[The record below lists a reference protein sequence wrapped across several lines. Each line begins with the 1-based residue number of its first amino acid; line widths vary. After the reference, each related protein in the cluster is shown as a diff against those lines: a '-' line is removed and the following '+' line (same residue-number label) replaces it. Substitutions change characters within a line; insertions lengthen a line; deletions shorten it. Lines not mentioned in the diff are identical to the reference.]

1 MAEKKD
7 QTRIDVAKKIRGF
20 INRNIPNEEN
30 AKRKASAFMA
40 TLEKQLPTMENA
52 QRKADTFLKKFG
64 AGKYSRSAQTKNV
77 KGTAK
82 DAATASA
89 KRKVMDRVNTEQG
102 KADRAK
108 ARTEA
113 TKKNQAQIKAKETT
127 KPKPTTKERGSP
139 GKAVYT
145 PPKKTTES
153 KEPRT
158 IAEAKRMG
166 KSYFVGKDGKKK
178 AAVTAEQLKASGH
191 KTLRAYLNAKGKKA
205 KK

>member
-30 AKRKASAFMA
+30 AKRKAATFMK
-40 TLEKQLPTMENA
+40 TIEKQLPTAENA
-52 QRKADTFLKKFG
+52 QRKADAFLKTIG
-64 AGKYSRSAQTKNV
+64 AGAYSRAAKNAV
-77 KGTAK
+77 NKNAK
-82 DAATASA
+82 STEADAAKARA
-89 KRKVMDRVNTEQG
+89 KRAVMDKVSTEQG
-102 KADRAK
+102 KVDRAK

-113 TKKNQAQIKAKETT
+113 AKKNQAQVKAKA
-127 KPKPTTKERGSP
+127 KTKEPS
-139 GKAVYT
+139 
-145 PPKKTTES
+145 
-153 KEPRT
+153 T

-166 KSYFVGKDGKKK
+166 KSYYIGKDGKKK
-178 AAVTAEQLKASGH
+178 AAVTAEDLKKSGH

>member
-20 INRNIPNEEN
+20 INRQIPNEEN
-30 AKRKASAFMA
+30 AKRKAAAFMKNLEDSMP
-40 TLEKQLPTMENA
+40 TLENA
-52 QRKADTFLKKFG
+52 QRKADVFLKKIG
-64 AGKYSRSAQTKNV
+64 AGKYSRASINKNV
-77 KGTAK
+77 KATAT

-113 TKKNQAQIKAKETT
+113 TKRNQSQIKAKETT
-127 KPKPTTKERGSP
+127 KPKPTRERGSP
-139 GKAVYT
+139 GKAV
-145 PPKKTTES
+145 PMSGGK

-158 IAEAKRMG
+158 IAEARRMG
-166 KSYFVGKDGKKK
+166 KSYFIGKDGKKK
-178 AAVTAEQLKASGH
+178 AAVTAEQLKKSGH
-191 KTLRAYLNAKGKKA
+191 KNLTAYLNAKGKPA
-205 KK
+205 KKAAK

>member
-7 QTRIDVAKKIRGF
+7 QARVDVAKKIRGF

-30 AKRKASAFMA
+30 AKRKAAAFMNN
-40 TLEKQLPTMENA
+40 LENSMPTMENA
-52 QRKADTFLKKFG
+52 QRKADAFLKKIG

-77 KGTAK
+77 KATAK

-108 ARTEA
+108 ARAEA
-113 TKKNQAQIKAKETT
+113 TKKNQAQIKAKATS
-127 KPKPTTKERGSP
+127 KPKPKAETKKPE
-139 GKAVYT
+139 T
-145 PPKKTTES
+145 

-158 IAEAKRMG
+158 IAQAKRMG
-166 KSYFVGKDGKKK
+166 KSYFIGRDGKKK
-178 AAVTAEQLKASGH
+178 AAVTAEDLKKSGH
-191 KTLRAYLNAKGKKA
+191 KTLQAYLNAKGKKA

>member
-7 QTRIDVAKKIRGF
+7 QTRIDVAKKIRGL

-30 AKRKASAFMA
+30 AKRKAAAFMNN
-40 TLEKQLPTMENA
+40 LENSMPTMENA
-52 QRKADTFLKKFG
+52 QRKADAFLKKIG

-102 KADRAK
+102 KVDRAK

-113 TKKNQAQIKAKETT
+113 AKKNQAQIKAKTTT
-127 KPKPTTKERGSP
+127 KPK
-139 GKAVYT
+139 
-145 PPKKTTES
+145 TTEP

-166 KSYFVGKDGKKK
+166 KSYFIGKDGKKK
-178 AAVTAEQLKASGH
+178 AAVTAEDLKKSGH
-191 KTLRAYLNAKGKKA
+191 KTLQAYLNAKGKKA
-205 KK
+205 TKK

>member
-20 INRNIPNEEN
+20 INRQIPNEEN
-30 AKRKASAFMA
+30 AKRKAAAFMNN
-40 TLEKQLPTMENA
+40 LENSMPTMENA
-52 QRKADTFLKKFG
+52 QRKADAFLKKIG

-77 KGTAK
+77 KATAK

-113 TKKNQAQIKAKETT
+113 ANKNQAQVKAKT
-127 KPKPTTKERGSP
+127 
-139 GKAVYT
+139 
-145 PPKKTTES
+145 KTTAP

-166 KSYFVGKDGKKK
+166 KSYFIGRDGKKK
-178 AAVTAEQLKASGH
+178 AAVTAEDLKKSGH
-191 KTLRAYLNAKGKKA
+191 KNLQAYLNAKGKKA

>member
-30 AKRKASAFMA
+30 AKRKAAAFME
-40 TLEKQLPTMENA
+40 TIDKQLPTLENA
-52 QRKADTFLKKFG
+52 QRKADIFLKKFG
-64 AGKYSRSAQTKNV
+64 AGKYSRASINKNV

-89 KRKVMDRVNTEQG
+89 KRKVMDRVNIEQG

-113 TKKNQAQIKAKETT
+113 AKKNETQIKAKETT
-127 KPKPTTKERGSP
+127 KPKPKTKERGSP

-158 IAEAKRMG
+158 IAEAKRVG